1 MPSMRR
7 LIVNPG
13 TDSAWEIPLQ
23 TGIATLGREAGND
36 FVIQH
41 PSVSGHHCEFMVMD
55 SGVTVKDLNSS
66 NGTQIDGQPVTES
79 ALLPG
84 QTLQVGE
91 VQLRLEQMATLAHT
105 QAHTPAHA
113 PVEVRMTSSAH
124 CKYHPRSA
132 ARYHCPKCGQSVC
145 ELCVN
150 TRHVAGASKMF
161 CRKCAV
167 ECTPLTPAKSAAE
180 TGDVSFFGQLLGAFQ
195 FPLKG
200 DGLILIAAGTFFLLL
215 LDAMKFVTKFGLMYG
230 WFATGFLTVLGVG
243 YLTAYLRRILN
254 GTALGD
260 DEMPGWPE
268 ISDYSSDIVVPFR
281 QLVLTILFCFIPAI
295 GLAIYAKFGN
305 PEGDTS
311 WMGWGSLAS
320 IVLGAIYFPM
330 AFMAVAM
337 FDSVAA
343 VNPLLIVPSI
353 MKVLK
358 EYVLVVLLLGI
369 AMTVNGLSKNYLPN
383 LIPIPLVPTIIAG
396 LLQLYLLIV
405 VMRIL
410 GLLYREKQYELAWF

>member
-1 MPSMRR
+1 M
-7 LIVNPG
+7 I
-13 TDSAWEIPLQ
+13 
-23 TGIATLGREAGND
+23 
-36 FVIQH
+36 
-41 PSVSGHHCEFMVMD
+41 MD

-91 VQLRLEQMATLAHT
+91 VQLRLEQMATLAH
-105 QAHTPAHA
+105 APAQS
-113 PVEVRMTSSAH
+113 PVEVRMTSSEH

-132 ARYHCPKCGQSVC
+132 ARFHCPKCGQSVC

-150 TRHVAGASKMF
+150 TRHVAGVSKMF

-167 ECTPLTPAKSAAE
+167 ECTPLTPAKRTAAE
-180 TGDVSFFGQLLGAFQ
+180 SGDVSFFGQLMGAFK

-200 DGLILIAAGTFFLLL
+200 DGLILITVGTFFLLAL
-215 LDAMKFVTKFGLMYG
+215 NAVKYVAKFGLMYG

-254 GTALGD
+254 STALGD

-268 ISDYSSDIVVPFR
+268 ISDYSSDIVAPFR
-281 QLVLTILFCFIPAI
+281 QLLFTIVFCFIPAI
-295 GLAIYAKFGN
+295 GLAIYAAFGN

-311 WMGWGSLAS
+311 WMGWTSLAS

-337 FDSVAA
+337 FDSIAA

-358 EYVLVVLLLGI
+358 EYVLVVVLLGI
-369 AMTVNGLSKNYLPN
+369 VMTVNGLSKNYLPN
-383 LIPIPLVPTIIAG
+383 LIHIPLVPTIIAG

>member
-1 MPSMRR
+1 M
-7 LIVNPG
+7 I
-13 TDSAWEIPLQ
+13 
-23 TGIATLGREAGND
+23 
-36 FVIQH
+36 
-41 PSVSGHHCEFMVMD
+41 MD

-66 NGTQIDGQPVTES
+66 NGTRIDGQPVTES

-91 VQLRLEQMATLAHT
+91 VQLRLEQAATLAH
-105 QAHTPAHA
+105 APAQA
-113 PVEVRMTSSAH
+113 PVEVRMTSHDH
-124 CKYHPRSA
+124 CKFHPRSP
-132 ARYHCPKCGQSVC
+132 ARFHCPKCGVSFC

-167 ECTPLTPAKSAAE
+167 ECTPLTPAKRTAAE
-180 TGDVSFFGQLLGAFQ
+180 AGDGSFFGQLMGAFK

-200 DGLILIAAGTFFLLL
+200 DGLILIVVGALLLML
-215 LDAMKFVTKFGLMYG
+215 LDAVKYVAKFGLMYG

-254 GTALGD
+254 STAMGD
-260 DEMPGWPE
+260 NEMPEWPE
-268 ISDYSSDIVVPFR
+268 ISDYSNDIVSPFR
-281 QLVLTILFCFIPAI
+281 QLVLTILFCFLPAI
-295 GLAIYAKFGN
+295 GLAIYAAYSAA
-305 PEGDTS
+305 EGDTS

-320 IVLGAIYFPM
+320 IILGAIYFPM

-358 EYVLVVLLLGI
+358 EYVLVMILVGMVMFL
-369 AMTVNGLSKNYLPN
+369 NWLSKNHLKDI
-383 LIPIPLVPTIIAG
+383 IPLPLVPTVLAG

-405 VMRIL
+405 VMRML
-410 GLLYREKQYELAWF
+410 GLLYREKQSELAWF